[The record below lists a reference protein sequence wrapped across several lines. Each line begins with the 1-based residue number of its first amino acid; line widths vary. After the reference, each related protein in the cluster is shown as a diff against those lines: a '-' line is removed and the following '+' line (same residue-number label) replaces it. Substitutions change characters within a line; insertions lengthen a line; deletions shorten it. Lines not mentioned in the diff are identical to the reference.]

1 MTSSKPRNPTGTR
14 AGSPDRSRRLRRVSI
29 VVLAVLGLTV
39 MAATPAA
46 AAGPTVEQFSF
57 IGVDDTFSDEL
68 TAACGFPVTVTVDA
82 HETHLVFDDG
92 TFRALIHYNATVTGP
107 GGTLVLNNNVN
118 QVESPES
125 FREAGTRF
133 RVSTIDGRTLG
144 MLSGLLIF
152 EFATG
157 TLTIHGLEKFAEGFS
172 FCGALS

>member
-1 MTSSKPRNPTGTR
+1 
-14 AGSPDRSRRLRRVSI
+14 
-29 VVLAVLGLTV
+29 

-46 AAGPTVEQFSF
+46 AAGPTVEQCIF

-118 QVESPES
+118 QVESSES

-144 MLSGLLIF
+144 MLSGLLI
-152 EFATG
+152 
-157 TLTIHGLEKFAEGFS
+157 
-172 FCGALS
+172 LSSPPAP